1 MRIGLLTEGGYPY
14 VSGEARLWCDRL
26 VRGLEQH
33 EFDIYA
39 LSRSQAQ
46 EDAGWIELPPQ
57 VSRVRTAPLWTG
69 ADDGALGPA
78 IGRRARRRFAT
89 LYGELVTAIVRSG
102 GAGVSSDLLGGS
114 GGSSGSSRSGGSG
127 GLDGSGGSEGSGGS
141 DVEAD
146 RFASALYGLA
156 ELARDHGVLG
166 PALRSEAAVRILERA
181 CRAPGAQRAVRTA
194 RVPDLLAFT
203 GHLERALRPLSLDWY
218 DDASAAG
225 SAGGGGLGA
234 VDLCHATSGG
244 SAALPGLVAKR
255 FFGVPLLVTEYGVQ
269 LRARYIAAGD
279 AELSAPVR
287 ALLAAFHGRLAAE
300 VYREA
305 ALITPGNTHARR
317 WQERCGAD
325 RAKLRTVHP
334 GMEASRFAEVGE
346 REDPGEPDT
355 LVWVGRIE
363 PSKDLISLLHAFA
376 EIRKEEPKARLR
388 IVGAVP
394 VGVGA
399 GAGAGGPAG
408 GGFLAGG
415 VAGAGGAGGVG
426 GLGGLGGFGGLGG
439 ATGAGGFGGAGGV
452 SGVSG
457 LGVGV
462 GGVRGAGG
470 GGGAGRAEV
479 GFAGAAEMGAETYL
493 GHCRALAAQLFPDE
507 AEGLHAV
514 GENPVSFEELGSPEA
529 PDLADAYGAG
539 SVVVLSSVVEGFPIS
554 LVEAMF
560 CGRATVST
568 DVGAVVEV
576 IGGTGLVV
584 PPRNPRALAE
594 ACVALLRDPER
605 RERLGA
611 AARARALE
619 LFTVEQ
625 NVAAFRGI
633 YLEIVSRCPVRREA
647 LDDSGEPLPFAHP
660 LEAHVPGRWTAPA
673 ARAVGEPWLAERPEA
688 TDAPGWVEPGPGALA
703 VGGEHEQYEQLA
715 GATPGCGK
723 GEA

>member
-39 LSRSQAQ
+39 LSRSQQQ
-46 EDAGWIELPPQ
+46 EDAGWLELPPQ
-57 VSRVRTAPLWTG
+57 VSRVRTAPMWTPG
-69 ADDGALGPA
+69 ATGSGGSDYSGHSAHSAHSAHSGYEDGVRGGGL
-78 IGRRARRRFAT
+78 RWRARRRFNA
-89 LYGELVTAIVRSG
+89 LYAELVEAVVCGAPAG
-102 GAGVSSDLLGGS
+102 GAPGGPGVADA
-114 GGSSGSSRSGGSG
+114 
-127 GLDGSGGSEGSGGS
+127 
-141 DVEAD
+141 EAD
-146 RFASALYGLA
+146 RFANALYGLA
-156 ELARDHGVLG
+156 ELARHEGGLG
-166 PALRSEAAVRILERA
+166 HALRSEAAMRILERA
-181 CRAPGAQRAVRTA
+181 CRAPGALRAARAA
-194 RVPDLLAFT
+194 RVPDLLAFSV
-203 GHLERALRPLSLDWY
+203 HMERALRPLSLDWY
-218 DDASAAG
+218 DDASG
-225 SAGGGGLGA
+225 SYDGGGLGS

-244 SAALPGLVAKR
+244 AAALPGLVAKR

-279 AELSAPVR
+279 ADLSAPVR

-300 VYREA
+300 VYRQA
-305 ALITPGNTHARR
+305 AVITPGNTHARR

-346 REDPGEPDT
+346 REEPGEPDT
-355 LVWVGRIE
+355 LVWVGRID

-388 IVGAVP
+388 IVWAMPRRAV
-394 VGVGA
+394 A
-399 GAGAGGPAG
+399 AAAGGPG
-408 GGFLAGG
+408 PER
-415 VAGAGGAGGVG
+415 
-426 GLGGLGGFGGLGG
+426 
-439 ATGAGGFGGAGGV
+439 
-452 SGVSG
+452 SEDPE
-457 LGVGV
+457 
-462 GGVRGAGG
+462 
-470 GGGAGRAEV
+470 AE
-479 GFAGAAEMGAETYL
+479 AYL
-493 GHCRALAAQLFPDE
+493 GHCKALAAQLFPDE
-507 AEGLHAV
+507 AEGIHAV
-514 GENPVSFEELGSPEA
+514 GENPVSFEELGGPEA

-584 PPRNPRALAE
+584 PPRNPKALAE

-605 RERLGA
+605 RDRLGA

-633 YLEIVSRCPVRREA
+633 YLEIVSHCPVRREA
-647 LDDSGEPLPFAHP
+647 LDDAGEPLPFSHP
-660 LEAHVPGRWTAPA
+660 PEAHVPGRWTAPGGA
-673 ARAVGEPWLAERPEA
+673 GAGGTWLAGRSAGAGEPSWASRSGAVPEGQAPEA
-688 TDAPGWVEPGPGALA
+688 EMSEAEMSEGDAGPSAGSGSGSGSRPGAGVDDGDDGA
-703 VGGEHEQYEQLA
+703 GREREQLA
-715 GATPGCGK
+715 GVTQGS
-723 GEA
+723 GERDL